1 MFNGETNIN
10 EQLVEEGHAHWYDGG
25 KRKVQ
30 VKVHITVELDTVEPN
45 DREVLDKLMEY
56 FETRGEIV
64 HDPRSKSEEESC

>member
-1 MFNGETNIN
+1 M
-10 EQLVEEGHAHWYDGG
+10 
-25 KRKVQ
+25 
-30 VKVHITVELDTVEPN
+30 KVHITVELDTVEPN